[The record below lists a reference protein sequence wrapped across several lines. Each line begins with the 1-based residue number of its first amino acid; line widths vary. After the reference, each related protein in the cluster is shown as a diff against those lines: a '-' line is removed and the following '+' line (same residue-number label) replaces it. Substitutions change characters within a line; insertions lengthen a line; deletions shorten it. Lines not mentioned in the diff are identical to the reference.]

1 MTIVGGAEILQKFS
15 TRRADE
21 IAQAA
26 TKNEETS
33 DSSADLAPTP
43 IFVKDGKFFFWD
55 ETWANPYGPFDTREQ
70 AQIELQKYAESL
82 G

>member
-1 MTIVGGAEILQKFS
+1 MTGAELLQKVS

-21 IAQAA
+21 IAVAV
-26 TKNEETS
+26 TKNEQTS
-33 DSSADLAPTP
+33 DASGTDLAPTP

-55 ETWANPYGPFDTREQ
+55 ETWMNSYGPFDTKEQ

>member
-1 MTIVGGAEILQKFS
+1 MTGAELMQKVS

-21 IAQAA
+21 IAAA
-26 TKNEETS
+26 VTKNEETS
-33 DSSADLAPTP
+33 DSGTDLAPTP
-43 IFVKDGKFFFWD
+43 IFVKDGKFFFWN
-55 ETWANPYGPFDTREQ
+55 ETWTNSYGPFDTKDQ